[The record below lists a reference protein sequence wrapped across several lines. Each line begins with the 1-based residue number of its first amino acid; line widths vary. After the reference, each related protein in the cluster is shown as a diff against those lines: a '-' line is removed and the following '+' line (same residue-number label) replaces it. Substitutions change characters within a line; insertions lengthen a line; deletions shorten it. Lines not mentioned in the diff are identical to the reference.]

1 MLVNAPRS
9 SDKVFRFDR
18 FEANREC
25 YQLRS
30 GNRTVKL
37 ERIPLEL
44 LLLLLE
50 HAGKLV
56 DRDEIV
62 ARLWR
67 DPSFLDTERSIN
79 TAVRKIRKVLEDD
92 PHHPQFIE
100 TIVGRGYRFIAPLIP
115 ENDIQNLR
123 AEISSGAPSISVGTN
138 GVGSEIK
145 LRGFLVEAN
154 GVAPVLTCDVMVGGI
169 ALGRLPLLQMELP
182 ADVTL
187 PLKRRDRLLLNLHG
201 VHVTLTTKA
210 IQALHVFSISVL
222 QRGLRTRATDSIYGS
237 ETPHEQTA
245 STDADPMPAAAAWF
259 GRSRRK

>member
-1 MLVNAPRS
+1 MILQDLMGQNAPRS
-9 SDKVFRFDR
+9 SDNTFRFDH

-44 LLLLLE
+44 LFLLLE

-67 DPSFLDTERSIN
+67 DHSFLDTERSIN
-79 TAVRKIRKVLEDD
+79 TAIRKIRKVLEDD
-92 PHHPQFIE
+92 AHHPQFIE
-100 TIVGRGYRFIAPLIP
+100 TIVGRGYRFIAPLISDN
-115 ENDIQNLR
+115 EIRNVR
-123 AEISSGAPSISVGTN
+123 AEIPSSAPSTSVGKN

-145 LRGFLVEAN
+145 LRGFLVEPN
-154 GVAPVLTCDVMVGGI
+154 GVAPVLTCDVIVGDI
-169 ALGRLPLLQMELP
+169 PLGRLPVLQMELP

-187 PLKRRDRLLLNLHG
+187 PLKGRDRLLLNLHG
-201 VHVTLTTKA
+201 VRVTLTAKA

-222 QRGLRTRATDSIYGS
+222 QRGLRTRVTDS
-237 ETPHEQTA
+237 
-245 STDADPMPAAAAWF
+245 
-259 GRSRRK
+259 